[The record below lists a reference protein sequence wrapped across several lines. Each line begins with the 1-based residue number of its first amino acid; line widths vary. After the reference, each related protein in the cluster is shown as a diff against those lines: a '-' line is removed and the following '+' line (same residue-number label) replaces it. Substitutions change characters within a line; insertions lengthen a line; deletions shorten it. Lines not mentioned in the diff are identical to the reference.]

1 MSLSVKSDQMVT
13 SSEVGRHF
21 GEFLARVKER
31 DLIVLRHGRP
41 EAMLVDFKRYE
52 ALHKELEELGELVDH
67 LNLYLEIQERKGDRV
82 LSAEEAASELELG
95 SDEL

>member
-1 MSLSVKSDQMVT
+1 MSLSIKGDQMVT

-21 GEFLARVKER
+21 GEFLARVKEGE
-31 DLIVLRHGRP
+31 LIVLRHGRP
-41 EAMLVDFKRYE
+41 EAVLVDFKRYE

-82 LSAEEAASELELG
+82 LSAEEAASELGLG

>member
-1 MSLSVKSDQMVT
+1 MSLSIKGDQMVT

-21 GEFLARVKER
+21 GEFLARVKEGE
-31 DLIVLRHGRP
+31 LIVLRHGRP
-41 EAMLVDFKRYE
+41 EAVLVDFKRYE

-67 LNLYLEIQERKGDRV
+67 LNLYLGIQERKGDRV
-82 LSAEEAASELELG
+82 LSAEEAASELGLG